1 MYLMSMMVI
10 MGRVVMRTMMMMMVN
25 MRMIV
30 VPPQEGL
37 LNVEPVEN
45 EDELTGVEISCLRL
59 KGQMIY
65 LPEAENILFLC
76 SPR

>member
-1 MYLMSMMVI
+1 MNLM
-10 MGRVVMRTMMMMMVN
+10 TMTV
-25 MRMIV
+25 RMIMAV
-30 VPPQEGL
+30 VTPQEGL

-45 EDELTGVEISCLRL
+45 EDELTNVEISCLRL

>member
-1 MYLMSMMVI
+1 MREPCLTH
-10 MGRVVMRTMMMMMVN
+10 VMCSSR
-25 MRMIV
+25 
-30 VPPQEGL
+30 QEGL
-37 LNVEPVEN
+37 LNVETIEN